1 MDTGAAGVGL
11 AAAAADDP
19 FKGSPFAAVSDWSY
33 GVSRRYQHVLDR
45 TTPHVLYRWLA
56 CLAAALIYVL
66 RVYLVQGFYVVSY
79 GLGIYI
85 LNLLIGFL
93 SPQVDPEI
101 HDLSSSDG
109 PSLPTRGSDEFRP
122 FVRRLP
128 EFKFWYSIT
137 KAFCIAFA
145 MTFFSAFDVPV
156 FWPIL
161 LFYWVVLFV
170 LTMRRQIVHMIKY
183 KYVPFSFGKQRYD
196 GKKAHSSSVKA
207 TTLLPRD

>member
-1 MDTGAAGVGL
+1 MD
-11 AAAAADDP
+11 AAALAGDEA
-19 FKGSPFAAVSDWSY
+19 SPANVITRWTYTVSQ
-33 GVSRRYQHVLDR
+33 RYQHLLDKS
-45 TTPHVLYRWLA
+45 TPHVLNRWIA
-56 CLAAALIYVL
+56 VVVIALIYAV
-66 RVYLVQGFYVVSY
+66 RVYFLQGFYIVSY
-79 GLGIYI
+79 GLGIYL

-101 HDLSSSDG
+101 HDLSDG
-109 PSLPTRGSDEFRP
+109 PTLPTRGSDEFRP

-137 KAFCIAFA
+137 KAFCIAFL

-161 LFYWVVLFV
+161 LFYWLALFI
-170 LTMRRQIVHMIKY
+170 LTMRRQITHMIKY

-196 GKKAHSSSVKA
+196 GKKASSSDS
-207 TTLLPRD
+207 TSLPRD